1 MSFKGSTY
9 GSWLVADTA
18 TQLGASLR
26 QFAFP
31 VLALLVSGSA
41 SMAGNIGALMAF
53 TVAALSLA
61 GGVLVDRYDRRRLL
75 LASCAFTVVVF
86 TCASL
91 WGFFWGI
98 SVPLLFAVGVAVAV
112 KAGLLGSASNVLL
125 RSVVPTEHLPQAMS
139 VNQGRDAA
147 VELSGGPLSGAL
159 VAVSHVA
166 PFVAEAALN
175 LVAFLAAL
183 RIRPWDEANPQQDHA
198 ASQGN
203 APGKTPPDTSA
214 GQPDSEAPA
223 AVEGATGA
231 VASFF
236 AEALAGFK
244 FIFSSRFILRL
255 TVASAL
261 FMPLL
266 NGVILLLVLGVI
278 SRGGSPIS
286 AGLLNSA
293 VAVGVLAG
301 SLLSAK
307 LVGRIPAGRIALAAF
322 LLPVPCALGAVL
334 VPWFWL
340 RMLCLLPILVLL
352 PAGNASVGGF
362 GMTVVP
368 QEMLGRFFS
377 VMGLMGVLVTPLVTL
392 SVGYGLQYLG
402 LQATGLALGAALLA
416 SALFAVGNRQMRE
429 IPTPDGW
436 QEYAR
441 KINLLP
447 AA

>member
-75 LASCAFTVVVF
+75 LASCAFTAVVF

-91 WGFFWGI
+91 WGFLWGI
-98 SVPLLFAVGVAVAV
+98 SVPLLFTVGVAVAV

-183 RIRPWDEANPQQDHA
+183 RIRPWDEADRRQDRAAPQE
-198 ASQGN
+198 N
-203 APGKTPPDTSA
+203 APGKTLPDMSA

-236 AEALAGFK
+236 AEALAGVK

-368 QEMLGRFFS
+368 QEMLGR
-377 VMGLMGVLVTPLVTL
+377 
-392 SVGYGLQYLG
+392 
-402 LQATGLALGAALLA
+402 
-416 SALFAVGNRQMRE
+416 
-429 IPTPDGW
+429 
-436 QEYAR
+436 
-441 KINLLP
+441 
-447 AA
+447 